1 MTVFMKA
8 LRFIYKR
15 ITRILSVRKN
25 VSVSPD
31 IQIGR
36 RTLIMAPDS
45 LQIGRNV
52 VIGNDTWIAVNG
64 VIEDGV
70 LISSRVGIV
79 GRYDHDVWQPG
90 VGPVD
95 APWIWSGDAE
105 TDCRHSIHIERDVW
119 IGYGAVLLSNIRVGR
134 GAIIAAGAVVA
145 HDVDPYSI
153 VAGNPAKKISQ
164 VREGRA
170 VPDHDK
176 KRDMFFDSLT

>member
-1 MTVFMKA
+1 MTA
-8 LRFIYKR
+8 IERTLRFIYKR
-15 ITRILSVRKN
+15 VTRLLSIRKN

-36 RTLIMAPDS
+36 RTLIMAPDN
-45 LQIGRNV
+45 LRIGRSV

-79 GRYDHDVWQPG
+79 GRYDHDVWQLG

-95 APWIWSGDAE
+95 ASWIWSTDAE
-105 TDCRHSIHIERDVW
+105 TDYRHSIHIERDVW

-134 GAIIAAGAVVA
+134 GAIIAAGAVVV
-145 HDVDPYSI
+145 HDVEPYSI
-153 VAGNPAKKISQ
+153 VAGNPAKTISHLW
-164 VREGRA
+164 EGRA
-170 VPDHDK
+170 AQDHDER
-176 KRDMFFDSLT
+176 RDVFFSS